1 MVPGTKVIKFFD
13 EKKSDSHVAV
23 INKIIPFSNVDGPG
37 NRLVI
42 FFQGCNLH
50 CVYCHNSETI
60 NICNSCGE
68 CVDGCPTGSL
78 VNVIHGDVVHG
89 DRYLE
94 SFGSGG
100 QVPCTK
106 VEFNSSECIECDQCI
121 RTCRYNSS
129 PRTRI
134 YTPTEIMKEIE
145 GYKLFIRGITVS
157 GGEPTLQAPFITELF
172 KLLKPLG
179 LSCFVDTN
187 GVFDIENKEMK
198 ELIEVTDKY
207 MIDIKTVGETEVLC
221 GVKFDNHLKNLRK
234 LLKIDKV
241 YEVRTVLIKS
251 FMDMEKTVAIV
262 SDILKDYPKVKYK
275 LIKVHPA
282 GLHENQRKPIVDNVP
297 SDQEVLK
304 LAELAKKTGVKIV
317 KAVL

>member
-1 MVPGTKVIKFFD
+1 MEELT
-13 EKKSDSHVAV
+13 AV
-23 INKIIPFSNVDGPG
+23 VNKIIPFSNVDGPG

-60 NICNSCGE
+60 NICNNCGE
-68 CVDGCPTGSL
+68 CVSGCPAESL
-78 VNVIHGDVVHG
+78 THG

-94 SFGSGG
+94 PFGPGG

-106 VEFNSSECIECDQCI
+106 VTFDPSKCIECDQCI
-121 RTCRYNSS
+121 RTCHYNSS
-129 PRTRI
+129 PKTCM
-134 YTPTEIMKEIE
+134 YTPAEIMKEIE
-145 GYKLFIRGITVS
+145 SYKLFIRGITVS

-172 KLLKPLG
+172 KLVKPLG

-187 GVFDIENKEMK
+187 VVFDIESKEIK
-198 ELIEVTDKY
+198 DLIEVTDKF
-207 MIDIKTVGETEVLC
+207 MIDIKTVGETEVIC
-221 GVKFDNHLKNLRK
+221 GAKFDNHLENLRK

-251 FMDMEKTVAIV
+251 FMDMEKTVSTV
-262 SDILKDYPKVKYK
+262 SDILKDYPDVIYK

-282 GLHENQRKPIVDNVP
+282 GLHENQIKPIIDNIP
-297 SDQEVLK
+297 SDQEVME
-304 LAELAKKTGVKIV
+304 LAELAKKIGVKIV
-317 KAVL
+317 EAVL